1 MIVATNKV
9 VKMHYSVMD
18 NDKNSIDNSF
28 DGEPLIFIVGTGY
41 LIQGLEDALQGKKAG
56 DTLSV
61 TVPPEQGYGERHDDL
76 MQAVPKSMFEGM
88 EIEVGMQFRASTD
101 DGDQSVMII
110 DIQEEDVIVDGNNP
124 LAGITLNFDV
134 EILEVR
140 DATADELLPQKNLTY
155 EELIDENGRPTKEGN
170 QMAIR
175 VSKNLDQFLELFL
188 DMNKNPQTRF
198 EDFNIE
204 TNLAA
209 FEQGFKAIK
218 SKELAKGMIYERS
231 NASGGYTPVRE
242 SFFFYPLRVI
252 IRDLALAMAKNTTVN
267 M

>member
-1 MIVATNKV
+1 MKVAANKV

-41 LIQGLEDALQGKKAG
+41 LIQGLEDALQGKEAG

-61 TVPPEQGYGERHDDL
+61 TVPPEQGYGERHDEL

-110 DIQEEDVIVDGNNP
+110 DIQEDEVIVDGNNP

-140 DATADELLPQKNLTY
+140 DATPDELAH
-155 EELIDENGRPTKEGN
+155 GHVHG
-170 QMAIR
+170 A
-175 VSKNLDQFLELFL
+175 
-188 DMNKNPQTRF
+188 
-198 EDFNIE
+198 
-204 TNLAA
+204 
-209 FEQGFKAIK
+209 
-218 SKELAKGMIYERS
+218 
-231 NASGGYTPVRE
+231 GGCGH
-242 SFFFYPLRVI
+242 
-252 IRDLALAMAKNTTVN
+252 DH
-267 M
+267 

>member
-1 MIVATNKV
+1 MIIAANKV

-41 LIQGLEDALQGKKAG
+41 LIQGLEDALQGKEAG

-61 TVPPEQGYGERHDDL
+61 TVPPEQGYGERHDEL

-110 DIQEEDVIVDGNNP
+110 DIQEDDVIVDGNNP

-140 DATADELLPQKNLTY
+140 DATADEL
-155 EELIDENGRPTKEGN
+155 EHGHVHGD
-170 QMAIR
+170 
-175 VSKNLDQFLELFL
+175 
-188 DMNKNPQTRF
+188 
-198 EDFNIE
+198 
-204 TNLAA
+204 
-209 FEQGFKAIK
+209 
-218 SKELAKGMIYERS
+218 
-231 NASGGYTPVRE
+231 GGCGH
-242 SFFFYPLRVI
+242 
-252 IRDLALAMAKNTTVN
+252 DH
-267 M
+267 

>member
-1 MIVATNKV
+1 MIIAANKV

-41 LIQGLEDALQGKKAG
+41 LIQGLEDALQGKEAG

-61 TVPPEQGYGERHDDL
+61 TVPPEQGYGERHDEL

-110 DIQEEDVIVDGNNP
+110 DIQKDEVIVDGNNP

-140 DATADELLPQKNLTY
+140 DATPDELAH
-155 EELIDENGRPTKEGN
+155 GHVHG
-170 QMAIR
+170 A
-175 VSKNLDQFLELFL
+175 
-188 DMNKNPQTRF
+188 
-198 EDFNIE
+198 
-204 TNLAA
+204 
-209 FEQGFKAIK
+209 
-218 SKELAKGMIYERS
+218 
-231 NASGGYTPVRE
+231 GGCGH
-242 SFFFYPLRVI
+242 
-252 IRDLALAMAKNTTVN
+252 DH
-267 M
+267 